1 MAPSQL
7 DATSPIRVGIL
18 GAGEVSQVVHLPT
31 LAYLSQSYKV
41 TAICDV
47 SREAVAH
54 AQAKFHIAFGCHD
67 SAELC
72 AREDVDLVVVASA
85 DEFHA
90 IHAVQAADKGKHVL
104 IEKPMT
110 LTREDARLV
119 EEARKRNGVHIS
131 VGYMRRYT
139 SVWARFLDLVAD
151 SGPIQYAVVRD
162 LGGPNSTFVS
172 QSGTDPKYFTDIA
185 PQDVEAKRSE
195 TQRIARTAP
204 GKTRSKDARLHKIFR
219 LLGSLGS
226 HDLSCMRHVF
236 GGLPKECRAAFA
248 SQSGDF
254 IAAQFVYGQ
263 EGEDDF
269 AVNYETGIHA
279 IGLFDAFIEVFCRD
293 RIVKIKYD
301 TPYVKGLP
309 ITITVRENSGVDG
322 RGFDE
327 KVIRPTFVDA
337 YTAEFLRLEKAL
349 RAGAKVTEEH
359 PSDAVKDLDVFDMIL
374 DKL

>member
-1 MAPSQL
+1 
-7 DATSPIRVGIL
+7 
-18 GAGEVSQVVHLPT
+18 
-31 LAYLSQSYKV
+31 
-41 TAICDV
+41 
-47 SREAVAH
+47 
-54 AQAKFHIAFGCHD
+54 
-67 SAELC
+67 
-72 AREDVDLVVVASA
+72 
-85 DEFHA
+85 
-90 IHAVQAADKGKHVL
+90 
-104 IEKPMT
+104 
-110 LTREDARLV
+110 
-119 EEARKRNGVHIS
+119 
-131 VGYMRRYT
+131 
-139 SVWARFLDLVAD
+139 
-151 SGPIQYAVVRD
+151 
-162 LGGPNSTFVS
+162 
-172 QSGTDPKYFTDIA
+172 
-185 PQDVEAKRSE
+185 
-195 TQRIARTAP
+195 
-204 GKTRSKDARLHKIFR
+204 
-219 LLGSLGS
+219 
-226 HDLSCMRHVF
+226 MRHVF
-236 GGLPKECRAAFA
+236 GGIPKECRAAFA

-263 EGEDDF
+263 KGEDDF

-349 RAGAKVTEEH
+349 RAGAKVTEEQSTGLKGWGDSAEMCS